1 MSHAAQAQALPR
13 GLPEAN
19 GIPSAAVR
27 EFLKAVNSAELGLH
41 SFMLLRHGQVVAE
54 GWWSP
59 YGPERPHM
67 MFSLSKSF
75 TSTAVGLAAA
85 EGLLS
90 VDDPV
95 VSFFPDKVVRNDAK
109 LQAMRVRHLL
119 SMGSGHGAESLVG
132 DGRGKTDDWVQHILD
147 QPVVYEPGTRFVYN
161 SGATYMLSAIVQ
173 RVTGQTVHEYL
184 MPRLFQP
191 LGIEGSAWETCPRG
205 ISTGGW
211 GLWLKTEDI
220 AKFGQLY
227 LQRGI
232 WKGERLIPGT
242 WIEQATSAQIA
253 NSSVNP
259 DWSQGYGYQFWRC
272 LHGAYRGDGA
282 FGQFCVVLPEQDAV
296 VAITA
301 GSRQLQGILDQV
313 WAHLLPAMGNQSL
326 SADAAAY
333 EELTAE
339 LHSLSFPPILSEA
352 TSDVVGH
359 VSGRRYSLKD
369 NDRGIRTVSWE
380 WEADVCVFTL
390 QIGERVILVR
400 LGVGQWVEG
409 LVHFEGEPLRAAASC
424 GWSAPDTFVMSM
436 RLVETPFSDTFTCRF
451 SGDGVRIQWEFT
463 RFGAQ
468 STLELEGMRVSD

>member
-1 MSHAAQAQALPR
+1 MSHAAQARALPR

-95 VSFFPDKVVRNDAK
+95 VSFFPDKVIRDDAK

-119 SMGSGHGAESLVG
+119 SMASGHGAESLVG
-132 DGRGKTDDWVQHILD
+132 DGREKTDDWVQHILD

-184 MPRLFQP
+184 RPRLFQP
-191 LGIEGSAWETCPRG
+191 LGIEGSAWEKCPRG

-227 LQRGI
+227 LQRGV
-232 WKGERLIPGT
+232 WKGERLIPET

-326 SADAAAY
+326 PADAAAH
-333 EELTAE
+333 EELKDELQSLSYPSIRSEAASNVAE
-339 LHSLSFPPILSEA
+339 L
-352 TSDVVGH
+352 
-359 VSGRRYSLKD
+359 VSGKRYALKD
-369 NDRGIRTVSWE
+369 NARGIRTVTWE
-380 WEADVCVFTL
+380 WGADACVFTV
-390 QIGERVILVR
+390 QSVQGEIRVSF
-400 LGVGQWVEG
+400 GMGHWVEG
-409 LVHFEGEPLRAAASC
+409 LLHFEKELLRAVASG
-424 GWSAPDTFVMSM
+424 GWSAPDTFVMSWKP
-436 RLVETPFSDTFTCRF
+436 VGTPFADTLTCRF

-463 RFGAQ
+463 RFGTQ
-468 STLELEGMRVSD
+468 PPLELEGTHVSD